1 MLQKLLRKWKIFIQ
15 LHQFLKFQDCSLLFP
30 GSALLCLLTLFQEE
44 WLFSSLSSLS
54 LSISS
59 ITSPLILQRQKVSKV
74 KALWLQGLLKFE
86 WALLFFKNQQNVFET
101 RFLIVKLL
109 SANALKIFA
118 SLLYISFFEINM
130 NGLSYCLHHNRAI
143 FPAFILFRFNC
154 NWNMDV
160 VLHIVCLWS
169 SNRWVFKQN

>member
-1 MLQKLLRKWKIFIQ
+1 MVSGPDQIWNFVSVIQTGLLMIMQ
-15 LHQFLKFQDCSLLFP
+15 AHGLFDYRV
-30 GSALLCLLTLFQEE
+30 
-44 WLFSSLSSLS
+44 SSLALAKSLTI
-54 LSISS
+54 LKQKD
-59 ITSPLILQRQKVSKV
+59 TLI
-74 KALWLQGLLKFE
+74 LLKFE